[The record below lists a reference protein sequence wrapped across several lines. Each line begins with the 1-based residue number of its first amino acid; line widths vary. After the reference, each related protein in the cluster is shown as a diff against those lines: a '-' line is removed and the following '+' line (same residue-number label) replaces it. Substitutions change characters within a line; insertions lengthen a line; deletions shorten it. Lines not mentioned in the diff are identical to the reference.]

1 MGRDPNW
8 VAKGWLRVAKGRL
21 VAKEKSGKCLG
32 ISGEIPR
39 IRKKSGK
46 LGGNQENFR
55 KFRGKQGNFSE
66 NFREIHRI
74 WEKSEN
80 SVKNNSSQDGWM
92 YDGYIV
98 AGYSVAG

>member
-8 VAKGWLRVAKGRL
+8 VAKGCLRVAKGRL
-21 VAKEKSGKCLG
+21 VAKEKSGKCQG
-32 ISGEIPR
+32 ISVEIPR

-46 LGGNQENFR
+46 LGENQENFR
-55 KFRGKQGNFSE
+55 EFRRITWKLQG

-80 SVKNNSSQDGWM
+80 SVKNTSSQEGYM
-92 YDGYIV
+92 YDGYIMTSH
-98 AGYSVAG
+98 GS